1 VRYMSLYDSNALS
14 TKMEKVRLVYLVV
27 TSLRWITISYGVVL
41 LGYAIFGIV
50 YYHNSASIVL

>member
-1 VRYMSLYDSNALS
+1 
-14 TKMEKVRLVYLVV
+14 MEKVRLVYLV